1 MPTPVNTAK
10 QCLNTEASHALDKA
24 VLVTRRRGHAQTT
37 SLHAV
42 YAFLSLS
49 PSQLREACV
58 RAKNAAFYPKV
69 QLKALDFCLSVSL
82 DRLPI
87 SQPSV
92 DEPKISNSLMAA
104 IKRSQANQR
113 RHPDSLMTVKNHQE
127 QLGSCSSG
135 VVKVELPHLI
145 ISILDDPIVSRVFS
159 DAGFCSFDVKLALL
173 RPLQGY
179 FRYPPSVFGGFSEPG
194 SCRFRFPFSGFGDEE
209 GDYRRIGE
217 VLVRHKGRNPLL
229 VGVCANDVLKGF
241 VEVLEKRRESGYLP
255 LEIHGI
261 KVVSIEKDVSKIVTE
276 SWSYEAVN
284 LRFREMDL
292 MVQQCLGPGLM
303 VSFGNVKCF
312 LGGNNEY
319 VKDVINSVVKR
330 LTKLLEVHDTKIWL
344 IGSAANDQMC
354 MEFLRRFPS
363 IDKDWD
369 LQPLPITS
377 VRPPVG
383 ESCFKSSL
391 MGSFVPLGGFFSSPE
406 VKGPFGSSYQ
416 CVTPCSMSNEKI
428 VEEISSRGCMTLM
441 ADKCGSNDTLDNIK
455 AKGGKVLLSAPV
467 AVLQKK
473 HCNLCQCQNHTQ
485 PSSKPEVCQESSQL
499 PTDVGFHSPDEK
511 VIKVDNESSCT
522 TSGSCKE
529 CDYGQINSC
538 TSMDV
543 QKHSLSS
550 SSKSVLLRSLKSG
563 IFPTK
568 LSESPP
574 RTGHPVDVGSSPYS
588 FCISG
593 VDDGQTSPSSVVS
606 VATDLGLGLF
616 PQASKQQKKADE
628 RPENNSKA
636 LFKTLFERVG
646 RQCEALRM
654 ISQIVSHSWTVSGSH
669 QKSGIRG
676 DIWLNFSGPDIFAKR
691 KTAVALAEILYGSK
705 KSFIHVD
712 LSSRDMIF
720 CQGSEARSRGK
731 TIVDYIAEEL
741 RKTPSCV
748 VLFENVHSAD
758 PVLQCSLLQAMKDG
772 KFSDSYGRE
781 VATNNRIFVLTS
793 ISKEKSSTLPLR
805 GKPSNFP
812 EERIGRAKGWPL
824 QIVVKGISHET
835 GDKLACE
842 TFLNKRKLNGTD
854 VKTDQFICMEVKR
867 PHRRS
872 IMSLDLNLP
881 AETSEVNDT
890 NIEEND
896 AAGCLSE
903 RSDSWLE
910 DFSGQLSKIL
920 VKLEFNP
927 FDYDTLATKISKMIH
942 ASFNEVIKSKCLLEI
957 EPKVMDQIIAA
968 ACLCDSDKEVEDW
981 IGRVLSK
988 GFVEAQSRYQP
999 TGHSIV
1005 MIAACEVLYVEQQ
1018 VQEACLPSKIILT

>member
-1 MPTPVNTAK
+1 GGNSMPTPVNTAK
-10 QCLNTEASHALDKA
+10 QCLNAEASHALDEA

-42 YAFLSLS
+42 SAFLSLS

-87 SQPSV
+87 SQPCV

-113 RHPDSLMTVKNHQE
+113 RHPDSFVKNHQE

-179 FRYPPSVFGGFSEPG
+179 FR
-194 SCRFRFPFSGFGDEE
+194 
-209 GDYRRIGE
+209 RIGE
-217 VLVRHKGRNPLL
+217 VLVKHKGRNPLL
-229 VGVCANDVLKGF
+229 VGVIANDVLKGF

-261 KVVSIEKDVSKIVTE
+261 NVVSIEKDVSKIVTE

-303 VSFGNVKCF
+303 VSFGNLKCF
-312 LGGNNEY
+312 LGGENEY
-319 VKDVINSVVKR
+319 VKDVVNCVVRR
-330 LTKLLEVHDTKIWL
+330 LTKLLEVHGTRLWL

-416 CVTPCSMSNEKI
+416 CVTPCSMSSEKI
-428 VEEISSRGCMTLM
+428 VEEISSRGCMTSI
-441 ADKCGSNDTLDNIK
+441 ADKQRGSHNALDNLK
-455 AKGGKVLLSAPV
+455 AKRGKVLLSAPV
-467 AVLQKK
+467 AVLQRK

-499 PTDVGFHSPDEK
+499 PTDVGFQSPEEK
-511 VIKVDNESSCT
+511 VVNVNNESSCT

-529 CDYGQINSC
+529 CDYGRINSF

-543 QKHSLSS
+543 QKHSLSP
-550 SSKSVLLRSLKSG
+550 SSKPVLLRSLKSG
-563 IFPTK
+563 IFPAK
-568 LSESPP
+568 LSESSP
-574 RTGHPVDVGSSPYS
+574 RTGHPLAGGSSSPYS
-588 FCISG
+588 LCISG

-628 RPENNSKA
+628 QPENNSKA

-654 ISQIVSHSWTVSGSH
+654 ISQIVAHSWTVSGSH
-669 QKSGIRG
+669 QKSGLRG

-712 LSSRDMIF
+712 LCSRDMIF

-731 TIVDYIAEEL
+731 TIVDHIAEEL

-793 ISKEKSSTLPLR
+793 IAKENSSTLTLR

-824 QIVVKGISHET
+824 QIVVKGVSHET
-835 GDKLACE
+835 GDNLACQ

-854 VKTDQFICMEVKR
+854 EKTDQSISMEVKR
-867 PHRRS
+867 PLRRS

-881 AETSEVNDT
+881 AETSEVYDT
-890 NIEEND
+890 NIEEID
-896 AAGCLSE
+896 AGCLSE

-910 DFSGQLSKIL
+910 DFSKIL
-920 VKLEFNP
+920 VKLEFDP
-927 FDYDTLATKISKMIH
+927 FDYDTLATKISKTIH
-942 ASFNEVIKSKCLLEI
+942 SSFNEVIKSKCLLEI

-968 ACLCDSDKEVEDW
+968 ACLCDGDKEVEDW

-988 GFVEAQSRYQP
+988 GFAEAQSRYEL
-999 TGHSIV
+999 TAHSIV
-1005 MIAACEVLYVEQQ
+1005 MIAACEAQYVEQQ